1 MPKRVQCALALTHE
15 YVLILANPPL
25 SLQRKLRVNVQD
37 IKAIDPNIITRRV
50 LKEWV
55 QLLTEMQ
62 TGLSNTLPSQA
73 VV

>member
-1 MPKRVQCALALTHE
+1 MPKRVQCVLALTHE